1 MSSQITLQCHQQKIV
16 DHMLTHRGL
25 IAVHQTGSGKTI
37 AAVASIAAIQKQ
49 TPNIQTIVLCPL
61 SVSTQWS
68 IEVNRWNLQNVT
80 IYTPQYFMNIMNDDS
95 KRPECTGIYLIIDE
109 AHNIRTNII
118 YNVNKDK
125 TIKGHRASAI
135 MKAASL
141 ASKVLLLTATP
152 IINTPFDIYNLV
164 MMVEGTTPEQSIQ
177 EKQFHKACTDIES
190 FQKMFQ
196 CKTSFYSYQ
205 TTEKSSTYFPGR
217 IDMPITY
224 IPMTQTYYESYKKI
238 ESKQIT
244 PELVAAFA
252 DKVNDQKSKDMCFTI
267 LREAINALDGIYSPK
282 IAWIKDFVF
291 NHQNEKTIIFSNW
304 KEAGMNLVKTVLD
317 QANIKYVTVE
327 GDADQEERNTAVQKY
342 NNVEDGVNVMLI
354 TRAGCEGLNFFGTRH
369 VVLMESNWNKS
380 TDEQIIGRAIRHGS
394 HTHLSEDQR
403 TVQIHRIMLRKPQ
416 DCNDNYDS
424 IDEEIYRSAYK
435 SKDPICSAFMG
446 RLKELSI
453 ENKTCECCH
462 TSSLKLSFETNV
474 FQKSLRKK
482 TNAKTYDGTSY
493 FDFVASSKNSK
504 NSKKIQ
510 KKQTA

>member
-1 MSSQITLQCHQQKIV
+1 MSNQIILQPHQQKIV

-49 TPNIQTIVLCPL
+49 TPTIQTIVLCPL
-61 SVSTQWS
+61 SVSTQWEN
-68 IEVNRWNLQNVT
+68 EVNRWNLQNVN
-80 IYTPQYFMNIMNDDS
+80 IYTPQYFMNIMNDDT

-109 AHNIRTNII
+109 AHNVRTNII
-118 YNVNKDK
+118 YNINKDK

-177 EKQFHKACTDIES
+177 EKQFHKACIDVDS
-190 FQKMFQ
+190 FNKMFQ

-205 TTEKSSTYFPGR
+205 TTEKSSEFFPGR
-217 IDMPITY
+217 INMPITY
-224 IPMTQTYYESYKKI
+224 IPMTHSYYESYKKI
-238 ESKQIT
+238 ENKQIT
-244 PELVAAFA
+244 SELVAAFA
-252 DKVNDQKSKDMCFTI
+252 DKVHGDKNKDMCFTI
-267 LREAINALDGIYSPK
+267 LREAINALDGIHSPK
-282 IAWIKDFVF
+282 IAWVKNFILS
-291 NHQNEKTIIFSNW
+291 HPGEKTIIFSNW
-304 KEAGMNLVKTVLD
+304 KEAGMNLIKSVLD
-317 QANIKYVTVE
+317 EEKIPYVTVE
-327 GDADQEERNTAVQKY
+327 GDADQEERHAAVQKY
-342 NNVEDGVNVMLI
+342 NNIEDGVNVMLI

-394 HTHLSEDQR
+394 HTHLPEDQR
-403 TVQIHRIMLRKPQ
+403 TVQIHRIMLKKPAGVS
-416 DCNDNYDS
+416 DNYDS
-424 IDEEIYRSAYK
+424 IDEEIYRSAYNA
-435 SKDPICSAFMG
+435 KDPVCSAFVD

-453 ENKTCECCH
+453 ENKKCICCH
-462 TSSLKLSFETNV
+462 NSSLKLSFETNA

-482 TNAKTYDGTSY
+482 ANAQMFDGTSY
-493 FDFVASSKNSK
+493 FDFVKPKNNK
-504 NSKKIQ
+504 KKI
-510 KKQTA
+510 